1 MTNVYI
7 ASEKITCIGELNGN
21 LGCLFVVE
29 FCNELISG
37 LMNDI
42 DASVFGEGIIG
53 HTRGDYCPV

>member
-7 ASEKITCIGELNGN
+7 ASEKITCIGELNGT

-29 FCNELISG
+29 FCNKLIFG
-37 LMNDI
+37 LINDI

>member
-7 ASEKITCIGELNGN
+7 ASEKITCIGELNGT

-53 HTRGDYCPV
+53 HTRVDYCPV

>member
-1 MTNVYI
+1 MTNVCVD
-7 ASEKITCIGELNGN
+7 SKKITCFGELKGT
-21 LGCLFVVE
+21 LGRLFLVE
-29 FCNELISG
+29 LCNDIISG